1 LFSSTNFGTGSGE
14 VGAGDGRSGWLTL
27 IFPFELMSFMG
38 AKLVLRH
45 KYVLC
50 HLSQYFFQKFFN
62 NFGNKKDD
70 PFRGRLFTMKL
81 WEQGRRLNP
90 LFLIMSQ
97 TSYHI
102 LYPAT
107 KWSECPFKGN
117 LTQEWAHAYYNT
129 SA

>member
-1 LFSSTNFGTGSGE
+1 MVDLDNFS
-14 VGAGDGRSGWLTL
+14 VGDGELHRNKTDLFIN
-27 IFPFELMSFMG
+27 IFCCAEVNIFL
-38 AKLVLRH
+38 
-45 KYVLC
+45 
-50 HLSQYFFQKFFN
+50 
-62 NFGNKKDD
+62 KKKAEEMIFL
-70 PFRGRLFTMKL
+70 FRLEL

-117 LTQEWAHAYYNT
+117 LTQEWAHASYNT